1 MRVAV
6 DAQLTVGTATGIGE
20 YVTGLIAGLRDRG
33 VDVVALSDPDSD
45 PGRFDR
51 RVIWDQLTLP
61 RRARISGAALLHCAS
76 GTMPLASPGMPCV
89 ATVHDV
95 AWLNAQS
102 HARSYARRYFGSFSL
117 ARYRTAAAVFVDSQF
132 SRNELLAAT
141 ADLDPERVSVVYPGV
156 AADFCNVVR
165 DAGDGR
171 TILVAGTVER
181 RKNLE
186 VVIRTLPS
194 LPNARVISAGPAT
207 PYRDECE
214 ALAASLG
221 VSDRIEFR
229 GYVSRN
235 ALLDLYARCA
245 VVAVPSRYE
254 GFGYALAQAL
264 CAGAPCVAGNA
275 ASLPEV
281 AGADA
286 PLLPVDDVAAWSQAL
301 ARALDGEC
309 DERAAAVRGRAIA
322 RLGWSASLDRVLDAY
337 RLVTGA

>member
-33 VDVVALSDPDSD
+33 VDVVALCDPDSD
-45 PGRFDR
+45 PWRFDR
-51 RVIWDQLTLP
+51 RVIWDQFTLP
-61 RRARISGAALLHCAS
+61 RRARRSGAALLHCAS
-76 GTMPLASPGMPCV
+76 GTMPLTSPGMPSV

-102 HARSYARRYFGSFSL
+102 HARPYARRYFGSFSL

-132 SRNELLAAT
+132 SRTELLAVAN
-141 ADLDPERVSVVYPGV
+141 DLDPERVSVVYPGV

-165 DAGDGR
+165 GPGDGR

-186 VVIRTLPS
+186 VVVRALQS

-207 PYRDECE
+207 PYREECE

-221 VSDRIEFR
+221 VSDRVEYR
-229 GYVSRN
+229 GYVSREQ
-235 ALLDLYARCA
+235 LLDLYARCA

-264 CAGAPCVAGNA
+264 CAGAPCIAGNA

-281 AGADA
+281 AGGDA
-286 PLLPVDDVAAWSQAL
+286 PLLPVDDVAAWSRAL
-301 ARALDGEC
+301 ARALAGEY
-309 DERAAAVRGRAIA
+309 DERAATVRGRAIA

-337 RLVTGA
+337 RLVAGA

>member
-20 YVTGLIAGLRDRG
+20 YVTGLVAGLRDRG
-33 VDVVALSDPDSD
+33 VDVVALRDPGSDPW
-45 PGRFDR
+45 RFDR
-51 RVIWDQLTLP
+51 RVVWDQVTLP
-61 RRARISGAALLHCAS
+61 RRVRTSGAALLHCAS
-76 GTMPLASPGMPCV
+76 GTMPLASPGVPV
-89 ATVHDV
+89 VVTVHDV
-95 AWLNAQS
+95 AWLRAQS

-117 ARYRTAAAVFVDSQF
+117 ARYRSAAAVFVDSRF
-132 SRNELLAAT
+132 SRSELLAIAP
-141 ADLDPERVSVVYPGV
+141 DLDQARVSVVYPGV
-156 AADFCNVVR
+156 AADFCALERGV
-165 DAGDGR
+165 GDGR

-186 VVIRTLPS
+186 VVLRALPS
-194 LPNARVISAGPAT
+194 LPHARVISVGPFT

-221 VSDRIEFR
+221 VSDRIEYL
-229 GYVSRN
+229 GYVARE

-264 CAGAPCVAGNA
+264 CAGVPCFAADA

-281 AGADA
+281 AGEDA
-286 PLLPVDDVAAWSQAL
+286 AVLPVDDVAAWSDAL
-301 ARALDGEC
+301 GRALSGSEDARA
-309 DERAAAVRGRAIA
+309 ASVRSRAIA
-322 RLGWSASLDRVLDAY
+322 RFGWGASVDCVVDAY
-337 RLVTGA
+337 RAVARV